1 MPAVAT
7 FGEFTK
13 TNQKPQKQAFQVS
26 PSYQPILKERKRE
39 VEQRLHSSKAL
50 RDLGDPELSAS
61 NIHYEISHKATGL
74 SCGGVG
80 VVHQMVNKLGLAQA
94 IDERLRLLAI
104 HKPYHESDHVLSV
117 AYNILAGGNRL
128 EDLELRRQ
136 DLGYMNSLGARRLP
150 DPTTVGD
157 FTRRFSRDDVL
168 TLQEAINEA
177 RQRVWQHRRSV
188 EAGFLEKALID
199 VDGTICG
206 TLGECKQG
214 MSMSYKGVWGY
225 HVLLVTLANT
235 REVLYCVNRPGNVA
249 SNEGNAA
256 WLDRAIELVRPHSAE
271 IILRGDTDFSNCPH
285 LDRWHEEAVNFIFG
299 MDAHAKVVATA
310 EALPESAWEPLE
322 RPLKYVVATHARQK
336 PENIKEQVVIAK
348 GYTNLKLRG
357 ECVAEFNYQPVKCG
371 RAYRMIVVRKNISV
385 IKGEEA
391 MIDEVRYF
399 FYITN
404 MVDQTKEEMV
414 RLANGRGDQENI
426 IEQAKNGVRA
436 MNMPVNDLVSN
447 WAYMSMALLAWN
459 LKAWYA
465 LILPDM
471 EAGKEVAGMEMRRF
485 LQQYLML
492 PAQIVRTGRRVIFR
506 IMTYNDSV
514 GWLLELWA
522 KLWRWRPQW
531 G

>member
-1 MPAVAT
+1 MSPA
-7 FGEFTK
+7 
-13 TNQKPQKQAFQVS
+13 
-26 PSYQPILKERKRE
+26 YQPILRERKRE
-39 VEQRLHSSKAL
+39 IQQRLDSAKAL
-50 RDLGDPELSAS
+50 ADLGCPELGAT
-61 NIHYEISHKATGL
+61 NIHYEVSHKATGL
-74 SCGGVG
+74 SCGGMG
-80 VVHQMVNKLGLAQA
+80 VVHQMVNKLGLAQS

-157 FTRRFSRDDVL
+157 FTRRFSQDDVL
-168 TLQEAINEA
+168 SLQEAINEA

-214 MSMSYKGVWGY
+214 MSLSYKGVWGY
-225 HVLLVTLANT
+225 HALLVTLANT

-249 SNEGNAA
+249 SHEGNAA

-285 LDRWHEEAVNFIFG
+285 LDRWHEQAVNFIFG
-299 MDAHAKVVATA
+299 MDAHAKVVAMA
-310 EALPESAWEPLE
+310 DALPESAWEPLK
-322 RPLKYVVATHARQK
+322 RPLKYVVATQARQK

-357 ECVAEFNYQPVKCG
+357 ECVAEFNYQPLKCG

-385 IKGEEA
+385 TKGTEA

-404 MVDQTKEEMV
+404 LVDQPKEEMV

-436 MNMPVNDLVSN
+436 MHMPVNDLVSN
-447 WAYMSMALLAWN
+447 WAYMTMALLAWN
-459 LKAWYA
+459 LKAWYG
-465 LILPDM
+465 LIFPDNV
-471 EAGKEVAGMEMRRF
+471 AGKELIAMEMRRF

-492 PAQIVRTGRRVIFR
+492 PAQIVKAGRRVIFR
-506 IMTYNDSV
+506 IMAYNDCV
-514 GWLLELWA
+514 GGLLEMWA
-522 KLWRWRPQW
+522 KLRRWRPEW
-531 G
+531 A

>member
-1 MPAVAT
+1 MPVVAT

-13 TNQKPQKQAFQVS
+13 TNQNHKKQAFQVS
-26 PSYQPILKERKRE
+26 PAYQPILKELKRE
-39 VEQRLHSSKAL
+39 INQRLHSGKAL
-50 RDLGDPELSAS
+50 PDLGGPELGAS
-61 NIHYEISHKATGL
+61 NIHCDISGKVTGL

-94 IDERLRLLAI
+94 INEHLNLLAI

-117 AYNILAGGNRL
+117 AYNILAGGSRL
-128 EDLELRRQ
+128 EDLELRRK

-157 FTRRFSRDDVL
+157 FTRRFSQDDVL
-168 TLQEAINEA
+168 ALQEAINVA
-177 RQRVWQHRRSV
+177 RRRVWQHRRSV

-225 HVLLVTLANT
+225 HALLITLANT

-249 SNEGNAA
+249 SHEGNAP
-256 WLDRAIELVRPHSAE
+256 WLDRAIEMVRPHSAA
-271 IILRGDTDFSNCPH
+271 IILRGDTDFSNCLH
-285 LDRWHEEAVNFIFG
+285 LDRWHDQAVNFIFG
-299 MDAHAKVVATA
+299 MDAHAKVVAMA
-310 EALPESAWEPLE
+310 EGLPESAWEPLA
-322 RPLKYVVATHARQK
+322 RPLKYVVATRARQK

-357 ECVAEFNYQPVKCG
+357 ECVAEFDYQPLKCG
-371 RAYRMIVVRKNISV
+371 RAYRMIAVRKNISV
-385 IKGEEA
+385 TKGEEA

-399 FYITN
+399 FYLTN
-404 MVDQTKEEMV
+404 IVDQPKEEMV

-447 WAYMSMALLAWN
+447 WAYMTMALLAWN
-459 LKAWYA
+459 LKAWYG
-465 LILPDM
+465 LILPDQK
-471 EAGKEVAGMEMRRF
+471 AGKEMTGMEMRRF

-492 PAQIVRTGRRVIFR
+492 PAQIIMAGRRVIFR
-506 IMTYNDSV
+506 ILAYNPSV
-514 GWLLELWA
+514 GGLLKMSA
-522 KLWRWRPQW
+522 KLRRWRPQW
-531 G
+531 V